1 MFGYFAAKRKNTR
14 WACSSPAWAGDVFFD
29 AISARNIFSTSR
41 DADSQAF
48 AISGQALTLHA
59 PVVGRRLCRC
69 RMPAEFVP
77 RLVSPPMPHAAP
89 SGYPLPRRRLETR
102 AIDRRMG
109 MDRLACQLDVS
120 LPCLSMGN
128 NGRAGIVMVCAPMS
142 NVSRDTFVCRSSL
155 CFPER
160 NFFKLATLR
169 SLALTAAEVVAKR
182 PRPDSG

>member
-109 MDRLACQLDVS
+109 MDRLAC
-120 LPCLSMGN
+120 
-128 NGRAGIVMVCAPMS
+128 R
-142 NVSRDTFVCRSSL
+142 
-155 CFPER
+155 
-160 NFFKLATLR
+160 LR
-169 SLALTAAEVVAKR
+169 QAHRLIRQSPICHSATAAGDGGPPKIGQRSDSAEVQDAQGG
-182 PRPDSG
+182 PAQ